1 MKSGLLVVLEKR
13 EKKGNNMDISYLMI
27 INNEN
32 YLECLVTVLSI
43 LAQKNW
49 NDKFNFIFCDGG
61 IAKKNKIKI
70 ANMLKEYDYVWI
82 KCENVMFED
91 DILKMDL
98 NFLKNRAN
106 YVIFVQSKVMIR
118 KNLSYLVEKYA
129 GKIAM
134 GCNPTRDVHE
144 GKNIWDYGLVIIDMD
159 KVKNSSSTL
168 QQLIKSN
175 AIDKIETRDYFH
187 YHPMV
192 SLTEINHFEKS
203 TYEDLDL
210 VELSA
215 SVVKLFSS
223 IGTRLRGNSIISKEW
238 KAYLE
243 EIPNVQEELKIT
255 SNENVIHYGI
265 FLKKIKEGEVKI
277 CIGKVPIAVKKVLG
291 DEYVIKIFKIPV
303 VKRKIAGLFIY
314 KYFCGIRIDKQ
325 INYEL
330 IDNVMLGI
338 MNKLSNSIM
347 EINSNFLKNYM
358 LKTKFDIK
366 DTQIT
371 SSKIEEEVQNLMLYD
386 VFDKIRNGQIT
397 IEEEIRNGDNGL
409 IEERA
414 KNEK

>member
-1 MKSGLLVVLEKR
+1 
-13 EKKGNNMDISYLMI
+13 MDISYLMI

-49 NDKFNFIFCDGG
+49 GDKFNFIFCDGG
-61 IAKKNKIKI
+61 VVKKNKIKI
-70 ANMLKEYDYVWI
+70 ANTLKECDYVWI
-82 KCENVMFED
+82 KCENVMLED

-118 KNLSYLVEKYA
+118 KNLSYLVKKYD

-134 GCNPTRDVHE
+134 GCNPTRTVHD
-144 GKNIWDYGLVIIDMD
+144 GMHIWDYGLIIMD
-159 KVKNSSSTL
+159 IGKVTNSHPTL
-168 QQLIKSN
+168 QQLIESN
-175 AIDKIETRDYFH
+175 AIDKIDTSDYFH
-187 YHPMV
+187 YHPMI

-223 IGTRLRGNSIISKEW
+223 IGTRLRGNSLISKEW
-238 KAYLE
+238 KGYLE
-243 EIPNVQEELKIT
+243 EIPNVEEDLKIE
-255 SNENVIHYGI
+255 SNETVMHYGI
-265 FLKKIKEGEVKI
+265 FSKKIKEDEVKI

-291 DEYVIKIFKIPV
+291 DEYVIKIFRIPV
-303 VKRKIAGLFIY
+303 VKRRIVGLYIY
-314 KYFCGIRIDKQ
+314 KYFCGLRIDKQ
-325 INYEL
+325 INFDM

-338 MNKLSNSIM
+338 VNKLSNSIM
-347 EINSNFLKNYM
+347 EINGNFLKNYM
-358 LKTKFDIK
+358 LKTEFEIK
-366 DTQIT
+366 ETQIT
-371 SSKIEEEVQNLMLYD
+371 SSKIEEEVQNLMLHD
-386 VFDKIRNGQIT
+386 VFDKIRSGQIT